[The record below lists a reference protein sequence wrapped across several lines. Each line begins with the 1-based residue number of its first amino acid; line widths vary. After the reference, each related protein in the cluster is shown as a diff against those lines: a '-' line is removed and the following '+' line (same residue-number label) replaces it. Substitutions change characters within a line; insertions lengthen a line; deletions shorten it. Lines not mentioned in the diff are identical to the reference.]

1 MASRAPSP
9 ARRAAL
15 RVIRRVAEQGA
26 FADQAL
32 HSEAAGLDPRERALA
47 RQLAFGAIQRRRTL
61 DHVVGELTGGRRKLD
76 PPVRAALHL
85 GLVQLLFLDGIPDH
99 AAVAETVELAKR
111 NRGAGLVNAVL
122 RRATREG
129 RAVVE
134 AIDDEAVRHSIPDW
148 LASLWRDAYGAD
160 TSSALMR
167 RANEPLELAL
177 RVNRLKATPEEVAA
191 AVGGR
196 AVAAVGGR
204 AVGEAVGGDGGATA
218 AEAPAAAAAAET
230 PDAVVVDGP
239 LDAHA
244 HPLWHAGA
252 YMPQSRSSQRVAPL
266 TGAQPGERVLDLC
279 SAPGGKATHL
289 AALMRNEGEVVAVE
303 RDPDRAD
310 ALRATVERMG
320 ATIVDVHVADAADPR
335 TDGPFDRVL
344 VDPPCSGLGTL
355 QSKPDLRWRMTPER
369 IAGLVAEQRRIL
381 AAAAAAVRPG
391 GVVVWSTCT
400 LNPAENE
407 ELLRDLDRFT
417 VTERL
422 VLMPHETG
430 SAGFQLTRLESAA

>member
-1 MASRAPSP
+1 MASPASPRPSRRAASSP
-9 ARRAAL
+9 ARQVAL

-32 HSEAAGLDPRERALA
+32 HAEAAGLDPRERALA

-85 GLVQLLFLDGIPDH
+85 GLVQILFLDAIPDH
-99 AAVAETVELAKR
+99 AAVGETVELAKR

-122 RRATREG
+122 RRAAREG
-129 RAVVE
+129 RAVLD

-148 LASLWRDAYGAD
+148 LAALWRDAYGERTA
-160 TSSALMR
+160 SALMR

-177 RVNRLKATPEEVAA
+177 RANRLKATPEEVAA

-196 AVAAVGGR
+196 AV
-204 AVGEAVGGDGGATA
+204 GD
-218 AEAPAAAAAAET
+218 
-230 PDAVVVDGP
+230 DAVVVDGP

-252 YMPQSRSSQRVAPL
+252 YMPQSRSSQRAAPL
-266 TGAQPGERVLDLC
+266 LDPQPGERVLDLC

-289 AALMRNEGEVVAVE
+289 AALMRGEGEVVAVE

-310 ALRATVERMG
+310 ALRATIERMG
-320 ATIVDVHVADAADPR
+320 ATIVRVDVADAADPR

-355 QSKPDLRWRMTPER
+355 QAKPDLRWRMTPER
-369 IAGLVAEQRRIL
+369 IAGLLAEQRRIL
-381 AAAAAAVRPG
+381 AAATAAVRPH

-417 VTERL
+417 VTEQ
-422 VLMPHETG
+422 VKLMPHEMG
-430 SAGFQLTRLESAA
+430 SAGFQLTRLESTG